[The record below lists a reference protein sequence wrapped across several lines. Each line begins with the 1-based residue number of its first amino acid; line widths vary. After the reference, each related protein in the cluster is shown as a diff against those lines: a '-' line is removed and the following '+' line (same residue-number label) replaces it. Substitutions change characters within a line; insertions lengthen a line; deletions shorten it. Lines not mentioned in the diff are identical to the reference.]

1 MDEEKGMEW
10 MLLENAHTEREMA
23 AHIERLELRLRETRR
38 KVEHAH
44 TLADKRVLNKQLG
57 ELHDEIQFLRR
68 KLRS

>member
-1 MDEEKGMEW
+1 MEW
-10 MLLENAHTEREMA
+10 MLIELEHTEREMA
-23 AHIERLELRLRETRR
+23 AQIERLELRVRETRR

-57 ELHDEIQFLRR
+57 ELFDEIEFLRR